1 MNREQLESEL
11 GLKLPRQFESHDAE
25 TQALMIEYLKSLNK
39 IERKA
44 YSIGIE
50 HLGTS
55 YNMIKSN
62 GFNEWRYPKN
72 K

>member
-1 MNREQLESEL
+1 MNINRENIENLLQ
-11 GLKLPRQFESHDAE
+11 LKLPQNFDNYDPN
-25 TQALMIEYLKSLNK
+25 TQISIVEYLKSLDT

-55 YNMIKSN
+55 FNIVKSN
-62 GFNEWRYPKN
+62 GYNSWK
-72 K
+72 KKK